1 MYNLVINNNSL
12 SRRFSMA
19 NETVCDKRYISPIGA
34 WALSLG
40 SAVGWGAFVMPGTT
54 FIPIAGPWGTAVGM
68 AIGAMVMLIIGVN
81 YHFLMTRFPDDGGT
95 YSFVKGIFG
104 HDHAF
109 LTGWFLS
116 LTYIAVIWANV
127 TALALIFRTFFG
139 SLLQFGFHYSIAGYT
154 IYLGEVLSE
163 FVFLALI
170 TLLCIFSKKKTLL
183 LQIVASCILVA
194 GVFTCFFLTSSS
206 QSLEVVFF
214 NAISAQKKP
223 AIQVLA
229 IAAISPWAFVG
240 FENISHSVR
249 EFKFPVKKSMLIM
262 TLSVLTAY
270 LLYALLTFLA
280 VPYYGAVNM
289 PVFYVI
295 KNYVGNFAYAVL
307 GLAVL
312 AGILTGIIGNSIAAF
327 RLMASMS
334 GDGILPEI
342 FGKTDSDGIPRFSVL
357 VIFASSVLIL
367 FLGRTPIGWI
377 VDVTTIGATIAYGYT
392 SASAIKLARTER
404 SHLPLVTGIAGFL
417 AAVFFSLYLLVPNFW
432 SITALAPESYILLAL
447 WSVFGFLYF
456 RQVFIKDSER
466 KFGKSTVVWIA
477 LLFLIFFTSIMWM
490 RISTHKTAEQVVD
503 NISLSYT
510 TEMKKIGVMLT
521 DENKQVEKSFLSYN
535 LELIL
540 DELQENTII
549 QFIMIMVALGVLF
562 SVFSRLKKREEALEE
577 EKIQEKRANEAKTT
591 FLSNMSHDIRTPIN
605 AIVGYTTLARKEN
618 VSPEQIQDFLA
629 KIDSSSKHL
638 LALIN
643 DVLEMSRI
651 ESGKMEVEE
660 KPTYLC
666 ELMDEVYDI
675 FSTQM
680 AGKQI
685 DFKVDYSDVKDMCV
699 LCDKNRI
706 NRVLLNLVGN
716 AYKFTPEGGK
726 ISVILR
732 QTGEVNEGS
741 APYELRVKDNGIG
754 MSKEFAERVFE
765 AFERERTSTVSGIQ
779 GTGLGMAITKSIVD
793 MIGGEISVKTEKG
806 MGTEFV
812 IEFRFLIDE
821 DLSLSEKK
829 SSDSHELP
837 SASRECGSQKEKGVN
852 FQGRRLLLVD
862 DVEVNREIAAMILQ
876 EMGFKV
882 ETAEDGKQALEKVS
896 AADSGYYDA
905 VLMDIQMPE
914 MDGYE
919 ATKKI
924 RELSDDEKAT
934 VPIVAMTANAFEE
947 DRKAAFAA
955 GMNAH
960 IAKPVDEAKLISVLE
975 SVLC

>member
-1 MYNLVINNNSL
+1 
-12 SRRFSMA
+12 MA
-19 NETVCDKRYISPIGA
+19 NESVKNNRYISPLGA

-54 FIPIAGPWGTAVGM
+54 FIPIAGPFGTAVGM
-68 AIGAMVMLIIGVN
+68 AIGTLAMLIIAVN
-81 YHFLMTRFPDDGGT
+81 YQFLMTRFPEDGGT
-95 YSFVKGIFG
+95 YSFVKKLFG

-109 LTGWFLS
+109 LTVWFLS
-116 LTYIAVIWANV
+116 LTYIAIIWANV
-127 TALALIFRTFFG
+127 TALALISRTFFG
-139 SLLQFGFHYSIAGYT
+139 DLLQFGFHYSIAGYT
-154 IYLGEVLSE
+154 IYLGESLLELVII
-163 FVFLALI
+163 ALI
-170 TLLCIFSKKKTLL
+170 TLICIFSKKSALRI
-183 LQIVASCILVA
+183 QIGAAVFLVLGVLICIL
-194 GVFTCFFLTSSS
+194 LTNRNK
-206 QSLEVVFF
+206 SLDVVFA
-214 NAISAQKKP
+214 NALTAQQKP
-223 AIQVLA
+223 AIQFLA

-240 FENISHSVR
+240 FENISHSVT
-249 EFKFPVKKSMLIM
+249 EFKFPVKKTILIM
-262 TLSVLTAY
+262 TVSVVTAY
-270 LLYALLTFLA
+270 LLYTVLTMLA
-280 VPYYGAVNM
+280 IPYYGVVNM
-289 PVFYVI
+289 PVFYLI

-307 GLAVL
+307 GIAVL
-312 AGILTGIIGNSIAAF
+312 AGILTGIIGNAIASS
-327 RLMASMS
+327 RLLASAS
-334 GDGILPEI
+334 EDKILPEI
-342 FGKTDSDGIPRFSVL
+342 FGKTDSHGVPRFTVL
-357 VIFASSVLIL
+357 IIFISSALIL
-367 FLGRTPIGWI
+367 FLGRSPIGWI

-392 SASAIKLARTER
+392 SASAIKLAKSEGRT
-404 SHLPLVTGIAGFL
+404 LPLITGIAGLL
-417 AAVFFSLYLLVPNFW
+417 AAIFFSLYLLVPNFW

-490 RISTHKTAEQVVD
+490 RISTHKTAEQIVD

-510 TEMKKIGVMLT
+510 TEMRKIGVMLT
-521 DENKQVEKSFLSYN
+521 DENKQTEKSFLSYN

-549 QFIMIMVALGVLF
+549 QFLMIMMALGVMF

-577 EKIQEKRANEAKTT
+577 ERIRERRANEAKTT
-591 FLSNMSHDIRTPIN
+591 FLSNMSHDIRTPMN
-605 AIVGYTTLARKEN
+605 AIVGYTKLARKEN
-618 VSPEQIQDFLA
+618 VTPEQIQDFLA

-651 ESGKMEVEE
+651 ESGKMELEE
-660 KPTYLC
+660 APTCLS
-666 ELMDEVYDI
+666 ELMNEVCDI
-675 FSTQM
+675 FATQM
-680 AGKQI
+680 MGKQI
-685 DFKVDYSDVKDMCV
+685 DFTVDYSDVRDLCV
-699 LCDKNRI
+699 ICDRNRI

-732 QTGEVNEGS
+732 QTGEVKEGS

-779 GTGLGMAITKSIVD
+779 GTGLGMTITKSIVD
-793 MIGGEISVKTEKG
+793 LIGGEISVNTEKG
-806 MGTEFV
+806 KGTEFV
-812 IEFRFLIDE
+812 IEFRFLVDKNA
-821 DLSLSEKK
+821 SLAEKK
-829 SSDSHELP
+829 TLECQEH
-837 SASRECGSQKEKGVN
+837 SAAKDLAAQEEKGVD
-852 FQGRRLLLVD
+852 FRGRRLLLVD

-876 EMGFKV
+876 EMGFEV
-882 ETAEDGKQALEKVS
+882 ETAGDGKKAVEMVAS
-896 AADSGYYDA
+896 ARAGHYDA

-924 RELSDDEKAT
+924 RELSDDEKST

-975 SVLC
+975 SVLM

>member
-1 MYNLVINNNSL
+1 
-12 SRRFSMA
+12 MA
-19 NETVCDKRYISPIGA
+19 NEAVCDKRYISPIGA

-40 SAVGWGAFVMPGTT
+40 SAVGWGAFIMPGTT
-54 FIPIAGPWGTAVGM
+54 FIPIAGPLGTVLGMAVG
-68 AIGAMVMLIIGVN
+68 AFVMLMIGVN
-81 YHFLMTRFPDDGGT
+81 YHFMMNRFPESGGT
-95 YSFVKGIFG
+95 YSFVKASFG

-109 LTGWFLS
+109 LTAWFLS

-127 TALALIFRTFFG
+127 TALALISRTIFG
-139 SLLQFGFHYSIAGYT
+139 SFFQFGFNYSIAGYT
-154 IYLGEVLSE
+154 IYMGEVLLEILVLAVLAILFIVSKRATLMLQILAA
-163 FVFLALI
+163 FLLVIGVFF
-170 TLLCIFSKKKTLL
+170 CIF
-183 LQIVASCILVA
+183 V
-194 GVFTCFFLTSSS
+194 TSRN
-206 QSLEVVFF
+206 QSLEVVFS
-214 NAISAQKKP
+214 NAIVAHKKP
-223 AIQVLA
+223 LNQFVA

-240 FENISHSVR
+240 FENIAHSVK
-249 EFKFPVKKSMLIM
+249 EFSFSVKKSMLIM
-262 TLSVLTAY
+262 ALAVFTAY
-270 LLYALLTFLA
+270 LLYIFLTFLA
-280 VPYYGAVNM
+280 IPYYGVSNI

-295 KNYVGNFAYAVL
+295 KNFAGNFAYTML

-312 AGILTGIIGNSIAAF
+312 AGILTGIIGNSIAEI
-327 RLMASMS
+327 RLLSAMS
-334 GDGILPEI
+334 EDGILPEI

-392 SASAIKLARTER
+392 SATTIKLAKNEGR
-404 SHLPLVTGIAGFL
+404 SLPFVTGIAGLL

-490 RISTHKTAEQVVD
+490 RISTLKTAEQIVD

-521 DENKQVEKSFLSYN
+521 DENKQTEKSFLSYN

-549 QFIMIMVALGVLF
+549 QFIMIIVALGVLF

-577 EKIQEKRANEAKTT
+577 ERIQEKRANEAKTT

-605 AIVGYTTLARKEN
+605 AIVGYTKLARKEN

-651 ESGKMEVEE
+651 ESGKMELEE
-660 KPTYLC
+660 SPTCLN

-680 AGKQI
+680 ADKQI

-779 GTGLGMAITKSIVD
+779 GTGLGMAITKSIID

-829 SSDSHELP
+829 NSDSHEMP
-837 SASRECGSQKEKGVN
+837 SASRECGSQEEKGVN

-882 ETAEDGKQALEKVS
+882 ETAEDGKKALEKVS